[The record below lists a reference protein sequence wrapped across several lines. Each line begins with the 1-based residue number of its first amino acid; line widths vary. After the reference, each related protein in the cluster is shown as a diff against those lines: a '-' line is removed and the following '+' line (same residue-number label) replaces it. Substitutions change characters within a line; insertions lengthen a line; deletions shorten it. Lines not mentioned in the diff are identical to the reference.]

1 MHLKASMHTT
11 ETCIKIIAD
20 VAEDFTNTQV
30 TQDKIL
36 HAWFL
41 LNTQDSKKQ

>member
-1 MHLKASMHTT
+1 MYLKASMHTT

-20 VAEDFTNTQV
+20 LAEDFTNTQV
-30 TQDKIL
+30 AQGKIL
-36 HAWFL
+36 QAGFL